1 MWERIENEG
10 EEKLV
15 TELKFKNFDEAW
27 DFMQKVALLA
37 KELNH
42 HPNWYNSYNNVKI
55 ELTTH
60 DLGNKISDKDILLS
74 DKIKQAYE
82 KY

>member
-55 ELTTH
+55 ELKTH

-74 DKIKQAYE
+74 EKIKQAYE

>member
-1 MWERIENEG
+1 MWERIENES

-15 TELKFKNFDEAW
+15 TELNFKNFDEAW
-27 DFMQKVALLA
+27 EFMQKVALLA

-42 HPNWYNSYNNVKI
+42 HPNWYNSYNTVKI
-55 ELTTH
+55 ELTTY

-74 DKIKQAYE
+74 KKIKQAYE

>member
-74 DKIKQAYE
+74 EKIKQAYE

>member
-1 MWERIENEG
+1 MWERIENES

-15 TELKFKNFDEAW
+15 TELNFKNFDEAW
-27 DFMQKVALLA
+27 EFMQKVALLA

-42 HPNWYNSYNNVKI
+42 HPNWYNSYNTVKI

-74 DKIKQAYE
+74 KKIKQAYE

>member
-1 MWERIENEG
+1 MWERIENNG
-10 EEKLV
+10 GEKLV

-27 DFMQKVALLA
+27 EFMQKVALLA

-42 HPNWYNSYNNVKI
+42 HPNWHNSYNTVNI

-74 DKIKQAYE
+74 KKIKQAYE

>member
-1 MWERIENEG
+1 MWERIENNG
-10 EEKLV
+10 GEKLV

-27 DFMQKVALLA
+27 EFMQKVALLA

-42 HPNWYNSYNNVKI
+42 HPNWYNSYNTVKI

-74 DKIKQAYE
+74 EKIKQAYE

>member
-1 MWERIENEG
+1 MWERIENES

-15 TELKFKNFDEAW
+15 TELNFKNFDEALE
-27 DFMQKVALLA
+27 FMQKVALLA

-42 HPNWYNSYNNVKI
+42 HPNWYNSYNTVKI
-55 ELTTH
+55 ELTTY

-74 DKIKQAYE
+74 KKIKQAYE

>member
-1 MWERIENEG
+1 MWERIENNG
-10 EEKLV
+10 GEKLV

-27 DFMQKVALLA
+27 EFMQKVALLA

-42 HPNWYNSYNNVKI
+42 HPNWHNIYNTVNI

-74 DKIKQAYE
+74 KKIKQAYE

>member
-1 MWERIENEG
+1 MWERIENNG
-10 EEKLV
+10 GEKLV

-27 DFMQKVALLA
+27 EFMQKVALLA

-42 HPNWYNSYNNVKI
+42 HPNWYNSCNTLKI

-74 DKIKQAYE
+74 EKIKQAYE